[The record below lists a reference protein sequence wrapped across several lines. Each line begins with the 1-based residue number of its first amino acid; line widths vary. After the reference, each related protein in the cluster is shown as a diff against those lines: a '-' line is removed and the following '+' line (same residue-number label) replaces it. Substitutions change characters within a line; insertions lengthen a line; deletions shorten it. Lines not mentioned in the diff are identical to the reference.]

1 MSAEIPSTL
10 VAACGKRSGERW
22 PRRRVLQYGAMA
34 LGAGIVSACGS
45 DRAAQTDDGLDRI
58 ILATDWVAQAEH
70 GGFYQAIAQDIYRDA
85 GLDVSIRMGG
95 PQSPTSSQ
103 LLLGGL
109 VDFAMSNGTSA
120 INAAIQQTPT
130 VTVAAMFQRDPRC
143 IITHPDPAIQ
153 SLADL
158 KGRPI
163 YVTPQAVQDFW
174 PVLAQKYGFTDD
186 QRRPYNFNPAPF
198 LADPRSAQQGYVT
211 SEPFAIERQGGF
223 VPQVFLL
230 ADYGYTPYATTIET
244 TRDRVQANPDLVRRF
259 VQASARGWYSYLDNP
274 EPGNALIRADYPQM
288 TTEQVNYGYTKLR
301 EYGIILSGEAETQ
314 GIGVMTAA
322 RWREFF
328 EAMAAVGVFA
338 ADAPYQDAFTL
349 EFVDDLPTAA

>member
-1 MSAEIPSTL
+1 MISDFGSASRAEAIARGS
-10 VAACGKRSGERW
+10 AAWS
-22 PRRRVLQYGAMA
+22 RRRLLQYGGLA
-34 LGAGIVSACGS
+34 LGAGVLSACGS
-45 DRAAQTDDGLDRI
+45 DRPAQTSDGLDRVV
-58 ILATDWVAQAEH
+58 LATDWVAQAEH

-120 INAAIQQTPT
+120 ISAAIQKTPT

-143 IITHPDPAIQ
+143 IITHPDPEIQ

-244 TRDRVQANPDLVRRF
+244 TRDRAQTNPDLVRRF
-259 VQASARGWYSYLDNP
+259 IQASARGWYSYLDNP

-288 TTEQVNYGYTKLR
+288 TVEQVTYGYTKLR
-301 EYGIILSGEAETQ
+301 EYGIILSGDAETQ
-314 GIGVMTAA
+314 GIGVMTEA
-322 RWREFF
+322 RWRAFF
-328 EAMAAVGVFA
+328 EAMADVGVFA

-349 EFVDDLPTAA
+349 EFVNDLPTAA